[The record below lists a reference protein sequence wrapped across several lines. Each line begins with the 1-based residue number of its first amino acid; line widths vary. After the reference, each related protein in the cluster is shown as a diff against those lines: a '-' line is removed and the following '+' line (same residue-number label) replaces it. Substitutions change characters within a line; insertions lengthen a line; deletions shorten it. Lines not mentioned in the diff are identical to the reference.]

1 MKNITFMLV
10 IFLLITASCE
20 KEVIVAPDDFSVA
33 ITIAPD
39 AASPF
44 VTCSMPDGTILQ
56 FPSKGFTSGTAS
68 FMGGLDADKSTMT
81 ILSCVFNM
89 DYSALQMEIKTVMAD
104 KDGDQ
109 VFFDGTAYTFFTNV
123 STAYYTV
130 TGGTGK
136 YRDAYGWM
144 RTEGTVAQPTMIITA
159 TGEGTIVLPNK

>member
-1 MKNITFMLV
+1 MLV

-20 KEVIVAPDDFSVA
+20 KEVIVAPDDFSVT
-33 ITIAPD
+33 ITTTPD
-39 AASPF
+39 PTSPL
-44 VTCSMPDGTILQ
+44 VTCIMPDGTILPL
-56 FPSKGFTSGTAS
+56 PSKGFTSGTAS
-68 FMGGLDADKSTMT
+68 FMGGLDADKSTLT

-89 DYSALQMEIKTVMAD
+89 DYNALQMEIKTVMAD
-104 KDGDQ
+104 KDGDE
-109 VFFDGTAYTFFTNV
+109 VFFDGTAYTFFTNI

-144 RTEGTVAQPTMIITA
+144 RTEGTVAPTTMIITA